1 MVIPCTEVLVFPLSM
16 VFTNALEALN
26 KKETMSLTPCPL
38 ALEFYLR
45 QRMIHLSAVP
55 LYGGPG
61 APYIGEP
68 GLQF

>member
-1 MVIPCTEVLVFPLSM
+1 MVIPRTEVLVYSLSM
-16 VFTNALEALN
+16 VFTSAPEALS
-26 KKETMSLTPCPL
+26 KKETMSLTPYQL

-45 QRMIHLSAVP
+45 QRVIPLFAVP
-55 LYGGPG
+55 LYGGPS